1 MGNYAL
7 AHEYWDGDSWELLPA
22 LVDDTSE
29 FTIAGLNKMT
39 FTRPVDWAT
48 KVIQGKDL
56 YWMRARVTNVVTYT
70 TQPLGAQAW
79 CEVYF

>member
-1 MGNYAL
+1 
-7 AHEYWDGDSWELLPA
+7 
-22 LVDDTSE
+22 VDATSE
-29 FTIAGLNKMT
+29 FTIAGTNKLT
-39 FTRPVDWAT
+39 FTRPGDWAT

-56 YWMRARVTNVVTYT
+56 YWMRARVTAAVTYT